1 MNLITFVAVS
11 MLPSN
16 TVLTYFR
23 KAILLFLFRYYHL
36 IEMPFVRNVST
47 FAPNLI
53 RVLLSKPMTP
63 FPNRFIPHLD
73 SAIEHHFFDVPL
85 AEGKGVVEPHN
96 G

>member
-1 MNLITFVAVS
+1 MS
-11 MLPSN
+11 LPQDIQDVPLSIHCPPQI
-16 TVLTYFR
+16 V
-23 KAILLFLFRYYHL
+23 LLFLFRYYHL

-47 FAPNLI
+47 FAPKLI

-85 AEGKGVVEPHN
+85 AEGKGVVEPHT